1 MTKGLNNEQTEIRR
15 WPYVKN
21 MIYSYPSLCTLHQQ
35 ALTQQITPTYSGL
48 SGGSEGSRKTEQTVV
63 RASTQTAAREY
74 EAVHLAIQQ
83 TQQLDSGAE
92 RLQIIR
98 RPTGSAPTLSG
109 AALAANVSSSHC
121 PALERRVHPAGG
133 ENYGLLD

>member
-1 MTKGLNNEQTEIRR
+1 MSKPRYGW
-15 WPYVKN
+15 WPYVKS

-98 RPTGSAPTLSG
+98 ATYWKRTHTLSG
-109 AALAANVSSSHC
+109 AALAANVSYRT
-121 PALERRVHPAGG
+121 ARRWNGEFIRRVAK
-133 ENYGLLD
+133 NYGLLD

>member
-1 MTKGLNNEQTEIRR
+1 MSKPRYGW

-83 TQQLDSGAE
+83 TQQLDSGAPTPSAA
-92 RLQIIR
+92 R
-98 RPTGSAPTLSG
+98 RWRRTSRI
-109 AALAANVSSSHC
+109 ALPGVGTASSS
-121 PALERRVHPAGG
+121 GG
-133 ENYGLLD
+133 WRKIMACWIKLAPQSQMDGVKL